1 MFSEL
6 SPAATLPVKDLD
18 KARQFYE
25 GTLGLS
31 VLREEFEGGGI
42 FYTCGDGMLFVY
54 VSGFAGTNK
63 ATAVTFGVPDAQFD
77 AEIDALR
84 AKGVSFMTFEYEGI
98 TWKDDVAVTDGMRG
112 VWFADP
118 DGNII
123 NVGTMPS

>member
-6 SPAATLPVKDLD
+6 MPAATLPVKDLAV
-18 KARQFYE
+18 ARRFYE
-25 GTLGLS
+25 GTLGLK
-31 VLREEFEGGGI
+31 VLREEMEGGGL
-42 FYTCGDGMLFVY
+42 FYSCGDGMLFVY

-63 ATAVTFGVPDAQFD
+63 ATAVTFGVDDAKFD

-84 AKGVSFMTFEYEGI
+84 EKGVSFMTFEYEGI
-98 TWKDDVAVTDGMRG
+98 TWKDDVAITDGMRG

-123 NVGTMPS
+123 NVGSLPT